1 MADKIASSLKNLFKD
16 DKKNQQKQRGVPANK
31 DELIHWRTTNEFSKL
46 PPRGQEAFF
55 KYLRKGCYS
64 EDKDI
69 IDVDVTAEGM
79 NNSSRRYQFW
89 LKCQGINLTDL
100 FVIYVDDDE
109 TKLPDVNTC
118 FTTFKSKNN
127 DKNIKQSE
135 FLKEKWLQIKRE
147 KAGGPTCER
156 RGLCGQCAQYKKKS
170 CSKQCIMRKKKL
182 RQCSWIKALTLRCIF
197 V

>member
-135 FLKEKWLQIKRE
+135 FLKEKVSDAKKVDGFISELKDSMKPDLDQSFTDFKTYLDTTYGKNGE
-147 KAGGPTCER
+147 K
-156 RGLCGQCAQYKKKS
+156 L
-170 CSKQCIMRKKKL
+170 
-182 RQCSWIKALTLRCIF
+182 
-197 V
+197 